1 MVLVRLVFKR
11 LKIDCLT
18 NMPEQPTRYV
28 TPQDPIDSEISLLD
42 LAITIAKH
50 KKLILGAPFLA
61 AVVAVAVT
69 FFMPKIYTADTKILP
84 PQQQQ
89 SSASALLGQL
99 SAINGLSSAAMG
111 IKNPNDTYI
120 AMLKSRT
127 VQDNLIRR
135 FKLQVV
141 YETDSPEKT
150 RKQLTDATTITSG
163 KDGIIEVK
171 VDDQHPKRAA
181 MLANAYAD
189 ALQEMMQFF
198 AVTEASQRR
207 LFFEKQLLQAKQ
219 SLSEAEVALKL
230 LQEKTGVI
238 KLDSQAQIIIS
249 TAAALKGQIAMK
261 EVELGAMRTFVTGNN
276 PDYIRTQQV
285 LAGLRGQLTKV
296 ETGSV
301 STNKVP
307 ETGLEYIRKVRDVK
321 YAETIYEM
329 LAKQFEAAKIDE
341 AKESSVIQVLDKAL
355 EPEKKSKP
363 KRLIIVLL
371 TAVATGF
378 IAMLWAF
385 IMESIQNAKKES
397 ETAAQLEAL
406 RKQLRWN

>member
-1 MVLVRLVFKR
+1 
-11 LKIDCLT
+11 
-18 NMPEQPTRYV
+18 MPEQPTQYL
-28 TPQDPIDSEISLLD
+28 TPQEQIDDEISLLD
-42 LAITIAKH
+42 LAITLAKH

-61 AVVAVAVT
+61 AVIAVVFT
-69 FFMPKIYTADTKILP
+69 SFMPKIYTADTKILP
-84 PQQQQ
+84 PQPQ

-99 SAINGLSSAAMG
+99 GALNGLSSSTMG

-127 VQDNLIRR
+127 LQNSLIRR
-135 FKLQVV
+135 FKLQAV

-150 RKQLTDATTITSG
+150 RKQLTAATKITSG

-171 VDDQHPKRAA
+171 VDDKHPKRAA
-181 MLANAYAD
+181 MLANGYVD
-189 ALQEMMQFF
+189 ALQQMTQVF

-207 LFFEKQLLQAKQ
+207 LFFEKQLWLAKQ
-219 SLSEAEVALKL
+219 SLSDAEVSLKQ

-238 KLDSQAQIIIS
+238 QLDAQAKVIIE

-276 PDYIRTQQV
+276 PDYIKTQQV
-285 LAGLRGQLTKV
+285 LAGLRGQLSKV
-296 ETGSV
+296 ETGTV
-301 STNKVP
+301 TTRKVP
-307 ETGLEYIRKVRDVK
+307 ETGLEYIRKVRDLK

-329 LAKQFEAAKIDE
+329 LAKQFEMAKIDE

-355 EPEKKSKP
+355 VPEKKSKP
-363 KRLIIVLL
+363 KRSMIVLL

-378 IAMLWAF
+378 IAILWAF
-385 IMESIQNAKKES
+385 ITEAIQNAKKES
-397 ETAAQLEAL
+397 ETTDQLNKL
-406 RKQLRWN
+406 KQHLRWN

>member
-1 MVLVRLVFKR
+1 
-11 LKIDCLT
+11 
-18 NMPEQPTRYV
+18 MPEHPTQYV
-28 TPQDPIDSEISLLD
+28 TSQEQIDDEISLLD
-42 LAITIAKH
+42 LALTLAKH
-50 KKLILGAPFLA
+50 KKLILGLPFLTAVLA
-61 AVVAVAVT
+61 AIWT
-69 FFMPKIYTADTKILP
+69 LFMANIYMANTQILP

-89 SSASALLGQL
+89 SSVSAMLGQL
-99 SAINGLSSAAMG
+99 GAFSGMANAAG
-111 IKNPNDTYI
+111 IKNPNDTYV

-127 VQDNLIRR
+127 LQDQVIKR
-135 FKLQVV
+135 FKLQSV
-141 YETDSPEKT
+141 YETDSPETT
-150 RKQLTDATTITSG
+150 RKQLTAATKITSG
-163 KDGIIEVK
+163 KDGLITVEVTDK
-171 VDDQHPKRAA
+171 NPERAA
-181 MLANAYAD
+181 MLANGYVD
-189 ALQEMMQFF
+189 ALQQMTRFF

-219 SLSEAEVALKL
+219 SLSDAEVALKQ

-238 KLDSQAQIIIS
+238 QLDEQAKVIIE
-249 TAAALKGQIAMK
+249 TAAALRGQIAMK

-307 ETGLEYIRKVRDVK
+307 ETGLEYIRKVRDLK

-378 IAMLWAF
+378 IAILWAF